1 LSTHPDD
8 RPEGRLAGDRQLRAD
23 ARRNRER
30 VLEAADALFAEVGL
44 KASVEEIAQRAGVG
58 VGTVCRNF
66 PTKEDLV
73 AELLNAR
80 GEALLGEA
88 RAALTEP
95 DPGAAFEHFV
105 TIAAASS
112 LRYRALAEEI
122 ASGQVPVRESLRS
135 DVHDALDQLVR
146 RAQRAGA
153 LRTDVT
159 ADDIKLLLSGLA
171 QATVAAGNE
180 GSLDRFVRVMLDGLR
195 PAAAQ
200 RRRRTS

>member
-1 LSTHPDD
+1 MSTDQ
-8 RPEGRLAGDRQLRAD
+8 ADRQLRAD

-44 KASVEEIAQRAGVG
+44 KAGVEEIAQRAGVG

-66 PTKEDLV
+66 PTKEHLI

-80 GEALLGEA
+80 GEALLAEA
-88 RAALTEP
+88 HAALGEP

-105 TIAAASS
+105 TVATMSAGC
-112 LRYRALAEEI
+112 YRALAEEI
-122 ASGQVPVRESLRS
+122 ASGTVPVREGLKS
-135 DVHDALDQLVR
+135 DLHDALEQIVR
-146 RAQRAGA
+146 RAQRAGS

-171 QATVAAGNE
+171 QATVASGGEA
-180 GSLDRFVRVMLDGLR
+180 SLDRFVRVVLDGLR
-195 PAAAQ
+195 PSAAQ
-200 RRRRTS
+200 ARRKR

>member
-1 LSTHPDD
+1 LSTHP
-8 RPEGRLAGDRQLRAD
+8 ADRQLRAD

-44 KASVEEIAQRAGVG
+44 KAGVEEIAQRAGVG

-66 PTKEDLV
+66 RTKEDLV

-80 GEALLGEA
+80 GEAVLAEA
-88 RAALTEP
+88 RTALASP
-95 DPGAAFEHFV
+95 DPGPAFEHFV
-105 TIAAASS
+105 TVATASAG
-112 LRYRALAEEI
+112 RYRALAEEI
-122 ASGQVPVRESLRS
+122 ASGEVPVRESLKCDLR
-135 DVHDALDQLVR
+135 DALEQLVR

-171 QATVAAGNE
+171 QATVAAGGE
-180 GSLDRFVRVMLDGLR
+180 ASFDRFVRVVLDGLR
-195 PAAAQ
+195 PSAATRGL
-200 RRRRTS
+200 RRKR